1 MKFTYNSLFHST
13 LFKYVPQC
21 ENIIHTSTPLAKS
34 RLLVQQEVTNSLGDA
49 LKNDLAKDFTRHR
62 QKGNSSPVVTITLR
76 DPFFGTLI
84 IPLLQSVGIFSC
96 SQIFLNKGVWIVTT
110 SSGFALNSSAFR
122 LSWPRAFP
130 FFRELMAWMI
140 SLLVG
145 TSVLMSRSVAVSRM
159 FGTTVGMVMT
169 EQSYKTFLSP
179 LSKQRTPLQACIT
192 WMTWAQPMFC
202 ASCGKSCRDN
212 LAVNGRKELTGLG
225 VTRDRQPTST
235 TYASLCPKKPTW
247 WQTQSTWRKASAD
260 QRIQLTSTASRTKTR
275 VGEERKNSANLAT
288 KKRKR
293 LFGVRKQK
301 TV

>member
-1 MKFTYNSLFHST
+1 
-13 LFKYVPQC
+13 
-21 ENIIHTSTPLAKS
+21 
-34 RLLVQQEVTNSLGDA
+34 
-49 LKNDLAKDFTRHR
+49 
-62 QKGNSSPVVTITLR
+62 
-76 DPFFGTLI
+76 
-84 IPLLQSVGIFSC
+84 
-96 SQIFLNKGVWIVTT
+96 
-110 SSGFALNSSAFR
+110 
-122 LSWPRAFP
+122 
-130 FFRELMAWMI
+130 MAWMI

-288 KKRKR
+288 KNGNVFSVSESKKQCSLATKKGKVPFRQISPRAAQFSCKQTR
-293 LFGVRKQK
+293 TCFGVKTLRKAQFRK
-301 TV
+301 KNNPNVALSEIKLKSAWLAANRRKNFF